1 MAAQASESGA
11 GCKAGCLRSTGRG
24 SLFSRR
30 NQGAMSSQGALEM
43 PGLVGGIVGRG
54 SEPSGRL

>member
-1 MAAQASESGA
+1 MAVQASGA
-11 GCKAGCLRSTGRG
+11 LTERLPGGKERSFL
-24 SLFSRR
+24 SSCR

-54 SEPSGRL
+54 SEPSARL